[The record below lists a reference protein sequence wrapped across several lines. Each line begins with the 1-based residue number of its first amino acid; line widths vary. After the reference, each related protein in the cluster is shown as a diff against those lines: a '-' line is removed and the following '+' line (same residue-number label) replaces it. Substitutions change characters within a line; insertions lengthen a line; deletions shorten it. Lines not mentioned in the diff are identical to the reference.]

1 MVVDTMR
8 AIREEMRQIAVLG
21 VPISAT
27 RMIVALTRI
36 TVRLFVWSSI
46 DQHELSMYEAN
57 FIAEVVDQI
66 AAQRRAPTPSDGSHG
81 IQCIPTTAR
90 LFGSVVVHD
99 GLRESASTI
108 HDAHAYPH
116 HGQNDLPL

>member
-1 MVVDTMR
+1 MCVQKKREEGGGIMVVDTMR

-46 DQHELSMYEAN
+46 DQHELSMYEY
-57 FIAEVVDQI
+57 
-66 AAQRRAPTPSDGSHG
+66 DGCDVHG
-81 IQCIPTTAR
+81 TCR
-90 LFGSVVVHD
+90 N
-99 GLRESASTI
+99 
-108 HDAHAYPH
+108 DA
-116 HGQNDLPL
+116 

>member
-66 AAQRRAPTPSDGSHG
+66 ARVHG
-81 IQCIPTTAR
+81 VCVCEMT
-90 LFGSVVVHD
+90 
-99 GLRESASTI
+99 E
-108 HDAHAYPH
+108 
-116 HGQNDLPL
+116 

>member
-66 AAQRRAPTPSDGSHG
+66 ARVHG
-81 IQCIPTTAR
+81 VCVCVMT
-90 LFGSVVVHD
+90 
-99 GLRESASTI
+99 E
-108 HDAHAYPH
+108 
-116 HGQNDLPL
+116 